1 MEPQLTRLGGSLS
14 VPFVQEMAK
23 QPLVELPPRYIHTDE
38 DPPFVAD
45 TLSLPHVPVIDLKK
59 LPSEDVEMERFH
71 TACKDW
77 GFFQLVN
84 HGVSNE
90 LVEKVKLEIKEFF
103 DLPMEEKKK
112 FWQHPGE
119 LEGYGQAFVVSE
131 EQKLN
136 WGDMFYVISLP
147 THLRKPYLFPKFP
160 ASLRET
166 LEAYSAELKNLAMK
180 MLCLMAKALRMDPK
194 DIEDLFEEGFLSMR
208 MNYYPPCPQPE
219 RAIGLNSHSDAVGL
233 TILLQI
239 SEVEGLQ
246 IKKDGEWIPIKPL
259 PNAFVINI
267 GDILEIV
274 SNGIY
279 RSIEHRATANS
290 EKERL
295 SIATFYAPKLDGD
308 LGPAPSLVTPETP
321 ALFRRMGVADYFKGY
336 FSRELRGKS
345 YVDVLRV
352 QNQPTVCSGTLQ
364 I

>member
-1 MEPQLTRLGGSLS
+1 MEAQLTKLGGSLS
-14 VPFVQEMAK
+14 VPCVQELAK
-23 QPLVELPPRYIHTDE
+23 KPLVELPPRYIRTDE

-84 HGVSNE
+84 HGVCNE

-119 LEGYGQAFVVSE
+119 LEGFGQAFVVSE
-131 EQKLN
+131 GQKLN

-160 ASLRET
+160 APLRET

-180 MLCLMAKALRMDPK
+180 MLYLMAK
-194 DIEDLFEEGFLSMR
+194 
-208 MNYYPPCPQPE
+208 
-219 RAIGLNSHSDAVGL
+219 
-233 TILLQI
+233 I

-246 IKKDGEWIPIKPL
+246 TKKDGKWIPLKPL

-267 GDILEIV
+267 GDIFEIV

-279 RSIEHRATANS
+279 RSIEHRATVNS
-290 EKERL
+290 EKEGFL
-295 SIATFYAPKLDGD
+295 SPHSTALNLMEIW
-308 LGPAPSLVTPETP
+308 VRHP
-321 ALFRRMGVADYFKGY
+321 ALSHLK
-336 FSRELRGKS
+336 
-345 YVDVLRV
+345 
-352 QNQPTVCSGTLQ
+352 LQ
-364 I
+364 HSSEE